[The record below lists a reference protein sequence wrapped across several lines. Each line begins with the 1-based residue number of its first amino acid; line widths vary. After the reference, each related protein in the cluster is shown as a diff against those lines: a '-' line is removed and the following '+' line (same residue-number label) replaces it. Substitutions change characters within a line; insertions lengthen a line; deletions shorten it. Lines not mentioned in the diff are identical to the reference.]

1 MFGLRRGTRD
11 SLITM
16 IATPTVWALHF
27 LLSYVWVA
35 SACAPNEDV
44 FKSITPARIGVA
56 VATVLAL
63 AFCFFAGL
71 RAWREWRAEGGEP
84 PHDQPTKADRERQ
97 MEIASVLLS
106 GLSFLAIIFT
116 ALPVLLVAD
125 CR

>member
-1 MFGLRRGTRD
+1 MFGLRRGTTD

-27 LLSYVWVA
+27 LFCYVLVA

-44 FKSITPARIGVA
+44 FKSINGARIAIA
-56 VATVLAL
+56 VATAVSL

-71 RAWREWRAEGGEP
+71 RALREWKTAGGTP
-84 PHDQPTKADRERQ
+84 PHDQPTEHDRERQ
-97 MEIASVLLS
+97 MELASVLLS
-106 GLSFLAIIFT
+106 ALSFLAIVFT